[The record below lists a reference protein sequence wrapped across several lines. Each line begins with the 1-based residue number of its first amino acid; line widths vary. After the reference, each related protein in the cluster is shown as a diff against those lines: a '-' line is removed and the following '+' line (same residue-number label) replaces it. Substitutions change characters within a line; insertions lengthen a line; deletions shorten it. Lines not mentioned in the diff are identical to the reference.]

1 MRKWL
6 PVLFLA
12 LIPGVMSAQDPL
24 FADIPEEDE
33 DLTQETEYTFNPIQA
48 KKELKVGDF
57 YWKKG
62 SFRAAAGRY
71 DVATKWDPGLAEAYW
86 KIAVANER
94 LISKEIV
101 ETKKGLQREAASAA
115 LSKYLELEPDGKNSK
130 SARKKLKKYQSP

>member
-1 MRKWL
+1 M
-6 PVLFLA
+6 FLV
-12 LIPGVMSAQDPL
+12 LIPAVMFAQDPQ

-33 DLTQETEYTFNPIQA
+33 DLAQETEYTFNPIQA

-62 SFRAAAGRY
+62 SFRAAALRY

-86 KIAVANER
+86 KLAAANEK
-94 LISKEIV
+94 LVNKEIV

-115 LSKYLELEPDGKNSK
+115 LSKYLELEPDGKNAK
-130 SARKKLKKYQSP
+130 TARKKLKKYQSQ